1 MPTITIRNLPDDVVE
16 RIKLRAKN
24 NGRSMEQELRELLIS
39 HYETRENILRRIEE
53 RWVELPKT
61 TKEEIDSWQD
71 VGRD

>member
-24 NGRSMEQELRELLIS
+24 KGRSMEQELRELLVS

>member
-1 MPTITIRNLPDDVVE
+1 MPTITIRNLPVDVVE

-24 NGRSMEQELRELLIS
+24 KGRSMEQELRELLIS
-39 HYETRENILRRIEE
+39 HYETREDILRRIEE
-53 RWVELPKT
+53 RWAELPKT

>member
-24 NGRSMEQELRELLIS
+24 RGRSMEQELRELLIS

>member
-24 NGRSMEQELRELLIS
+24 KGRSMEQELRELLVS
-39 HYETRENILRRIEE
+39 HYETREDILRRIEE
-53 RWVELPKT
+53 RWAELPKT